1 MERGLCLPILI
12 ALRKEKEIIAKGSI
26 AFIEKE
32 NPDILGYKKMYG
44 SEELVVLNN
53 LTGKE
58 VAVAAEDAWKDYRK
72 ILGNYS
78 GDVVKEDLGRG
89 FGDIDGADMDK
100 DSGNVDKENLT
111 EASDYIIL
119 RPYETVVLDS
129 GR

>member
-1 MERGLCLPILI
+1 M
-12 ALRKEKEIIAKGSI
+12 
-26 AFIEKE
+26 
-32 NPDILGYKKMYG
+32 
-44 SEELVVLNN
+44 
-53 LTGKE
+53 
-58 VAVAAEDAWKDYRK
+58 
-72 ILGNYS
+72 GNYS